1 MGFEPLRRI
10 LPKAIQSAGISRQ
23 VTAVRVIEEAMKLI
37 QALWGEEKARYVECV
52 SFAGGVLKIRAL
64 APAAMQELKV
74 WQIRLQND
82 LNRALGGKVI
92 SQIVFTDR

>member
-1 MGFEPLRRI
+1 MSFEPIRRI

-23 VTAVRVIEEAMKLI
+23 ITAVRVIDEAMKLI
-37 QALWGEEKARYVECV
+37 RTLWGEEKARYVECV
-52 SFAGGVLKIRAL
+52 SFVGGVLKIRAL
-64 APAAMQELKV
+64 APAAMQELKI

-92 SQIVFTDR
+92 SQIIVTDR